1 MREVTG
7 PKVLA
12 ISLASFGLIITV
24 NFFMAYKAISTF
36 PGLEVDNSYVASQTF
51 DADRTAQIAL
61 GWTVTPIYDPAAHLI
76 HLDFRDKNGAA
87 VTLRDL
93 TVLIG
98 RPTEAKDDLRPTF
111 AQTRGVYSAPADL
124 QQGKWM
130 LQIEAHAADGTLF
143 RQRSQLWVKG

>member
-1 MREVTG
+1 MRELTG

-12 ISLASFGLIITV
+12 ISVASFGLIISV
-24 NFFMAYKAISTF
+24 NFFMAFQAVTTF

-61 GWTVTPIYDPAAHLI
+61 GWTVTPTYDPAKHQM
-76 HLDFRDKNGAA
+76 HLDFRGADGAA

-98 RPTEAKDDLRPTF
+98 RATEAKDDLHPAFT
-111 AQTRGVYSAPADL
+111 QTSTDYVATADL
-124 QQGKWM
+124 TMGKWM
-130 LQIEAHAADGTLF
+130 VQIEARAADGTLF
-143 RQRSQLWVKG
+143 RQRLQLWVKG